1 MRTAIFGQGYVAS
14 ILNVGLERIKKGE
27 IGYEGIPLADALPL
41 NIEDIE
47 IVTAFDIDES
57 KVGNRLS
64 KVVRQYWEG
73 NISFERDY
81 IIKKGYRDHRGS
93 GEEID
98 LEEVVGKLIDEYS
111 KKDIEIF
118 VNLITTERAE
128 PFMDVRE
135 VKRAIRKNDVDRIS
149 PAQLYFYSVAQ
160 YERPT
165 AFINC
170 IPTPLANDP
179 AMVKL
184 AKETNTVLFG
194 DDGASGATPLTADI
208 LEHLRE
214 RRRKINSICQFNIG
228 GNTDFL
234 SLTEP
239 ERNLA
244 KELTKSS
251 IVEDILGYDVPHYI
265 KPTGY
270 LEPLGDKKFVSMH
283 ISYTSFNGAE
293 DEWIINAR
301 INDSPALA
309 GLIVDLI
316 RLAKI
321 AIDREEYGTIY
332 PVNAFYMKMPG
343 PREAKSIPKI
353 HAFERLNEWVN
364 ALPKAET
371 EEIIV
376 AERIEQN

>member
-27 IGYEGIPLADALPL
+27 IGYEGIPLADVLPL
-41 NIEDIE
+41 KVEDID
-47 IVTAFDIDES
+47 IVTAFDIDET
-57 KVGNRLS
+57 KVGKRLS
-64 KVVRQYWEG
+64 KVVKRYWDKEI
-73 NISFERDY
+73 NFERDY
-81 IIKKGYRDHRGS
+81 IIKEGYRDYRGQDV
-93 GEEID
+93 EID
-98 LEEVVGKLIDEYS
+98 LEEVVGKLIDEYE
-111 KKDIEIF
+111 KKDVDIF
-118 VNLITTERAE
+118 VNLITTEHSE
-128 PFMDVRE
+128 PFMDIKE
-135 VKRAIRKNDVDRIS
+135 LKKAIRKNDVDRIS
-149 PAQLYFYSVAQ
+149 PAQLYFYSVAT
-160 YERPT
+160 YERAT

-170 IPTPLANDP
+170 IPTQLANDP
-179 AMVKL
+179 AMVEL
-184 AKETNTVLFG
+184 AKETKTVLFG
-194 DDGASGATPLTADI
+194 DDGASGATPLTADL

-214 RRRKINSICQFNIG
+214 RRRRINSICQFNIG
-228 GNTDFL
+228 GNNDFL

-244 KELTKSS
+244 KEVTKSS

-316 RLAKI
+316 RLARM

-343 PREAKSIPKI
+343 PRDAKSVAKVK
-353 HAFERLNEWVN
+353 AFELLNRWINV
-364 ALPKAET
+364 AP
-371 EEIIV
+371 EEEEVVV
-376 AERIEQN
+376 AERVEQN

>member
-14 ILNVGLERIKKGE
+14 ILNIGLERIKKGE

-41 NIEDIE
+41 KIEDIE

-57 KVGNRLS
+57 KVGKRLS
-64 KVVRQYWEG
+64 KVVKQYWDG
-73 NISFERDY
+73 NINFERDY
-81 IIKKGYRDHRGS
+81 IIKEGYRDYRGMDM
-93 GEEID
+93 EID
-98 LEEVVGKLIDEYS
+98 LEEKVGQLIDEYE

-118 VNLITTERAE
+118 VNLITTEKAE
-128 PFMDVRE
+128 PFMDIKE
-135 VKRAIRKNDVDRIS
+135 LKRAIKKNDVDRIS
-149 PAQLYFYSVAQ
+149 PAQLYFYSVAM

-170 IPTPLANDP
+170 IPTQIANDP
-179 AMVKL
+179 AMVLL
-184 AKETNTVLFG
+184 AKENCTVLFG

-214 RRRKINSICQFNIG
+214 RRRKVNSICQFNIG
-228 GNTDFL
+228 GNNDFL

-239 ERNLA
+239 ERNFA
-244 KELTKSS
+244 KEITKSS
-251 IVEDILGYDVPHYI
+251 IVEDILGYDASHYI

-293 DEWIINAR
+293 DELIINAR

-309 GLIVDLI
+309 GLIVDLV

-321 AIDREEYGTIY
+321 AMDRQEYGTIY

-343 PREAKSIPKI
+343 PRDAKSIPKV
-353 HAFERLNEWVN
+353 HAFEKLNKWIN
-364 ALPKAET
+364 IKI
-371 EEIIV
+371 EEEKVVI
-376 AERIEQN
+376 AERAEQN

>member
-14 ILNVGLERIKKGE
+14 ILNIGLERIKKGE

-41 NIEDIE
+41 KIEDIE

-57 KVGNRLS
+57 KVGKRLS
-64 KVVRQYWEG
+64 KVVKQYWDG
-73 NISFERDY
+73 NINFERDY
-81 IIKKGYRDHRGS
+81 IIKEGYRDYRGMDM
-93 GEEID
+93 EID
-98 LEEVVGKLIDEYS
+98 LEEKVGQLIDEYE

-118 VNLITTERAE
+118 VNLITTEKAE
-128 PFMDVRE
+128 PFMDIKE
-135 VKRAIRKNDVDRIS
+135 LKRAIKKNDVDRIS
-149 PAQLYFYSVAQ
+149 PAQLYFYSVAM

-170 IPTPLANDP
+170 IPTQIANDP
-179 AMVKL
+179 AMVLL
-184 AKETNTVLFG
+184 AKENCTVLFG

-214 RRRKINSICQFNIG
+214 RRRKVNSICQFNIG
-228 GNTDFL
+228 GNNDFL

-239 ERNLA
+239 ERNFA
-244 KELTKSS
+244 KEITKSS
-251 IVEDILGYDVPHYI
+251 IVEDILGYDASHYI

-293 DEWIINAR
+293 DELIINAR

-309 GLIVDLI
+309 GLIVDLV

-321 AIDREEYGTIY
+321 AMDRQEYGTIY

-343 PREAKSIPKI
+343 PRDAMSIPKV
-353 HAFERLNEWVN
+353 HAFEKLNKWIN
-364 ALPKAET
+364 IKI
-371 EEIIV
+371 EEEKVVI
-376 AERIEQN
+376 AERAEQN

>member
-14 ILNVGLERIKKGE
+14 ILNIGLERIKKGE

-41 NIEDIE
+41 KIEDIE

-57 KVGNRLS
+57 KVGKRLS
-64 KVVRQYWEG
+64 KVVKQYWDG
-73 NISFERDY
+73 NINFERDY
-81 IIKKGYRDHRGS
+81 IIKEGYRDYRGMDM
-93 GEEID
+93 EID
-98 LEEVVGKLIDEYS
+98 LEEKVGQLIDEYE

-118 VNLITTERAE
+118 VNLITTEKAE
-128 PFMDVRE
+128 PFMDIKE
-135 VKRAIRKNDVDRIS
+135 LKRAIKKNDVDRIS
-149 PAQLYFYSVAQ
+149 PAQLYFYSVAM

-170 IPTPLANDP
+170 IPTQIANDP
-179 AMVKL
+179 AMVLL
-184 AKETNTVLFG
+184 AKENCTVLFG

-214 RRRKINSICQFNIG
+214 RRRKVNSICQFNIG
-228 GNTDFL
+228 GNNDFL

-239 ERNLA
+239 ERNFA
-244 KELTKSS
+244 KEITKSS
-251 IVEDILGYDVPHYI
+251 IVEDILGYDASHYI

-293 DEWIINAR
+293 DELIINAR

-309 GLIVDLI
+309 GLIVDLV

-321 AIDREEYGTIY
+321 AMDRQEYGTIY

-343 PREAKSIPKI
+343 PRDAMSIPKV
-353 HAFERLNEWVN
+353 HAFEKLNKWIN
-364 ALPKAET
+364 IKI
-371 EEIIV
+371 EEEKVVI
-376 AERIEQN
+376 AERVEQN